1 MTELTITPFE
11 QYVNAIKSNTAHDI
25 IMKLSI
31 YVDND
36 DNLNNMYLD
45 AAIKHNNKIISEPQ
59 FYDAGFDMYLPEK
72 EDTSFGNGT
81 TFFCADWANHQH
93 VNKVNFKIKCS
104 AQMYAIDTG
113 KQFYTGYYIHPRSSL
128 SKTHLRLA
136 NSTGIIDAGY
146 RGQLIGMFDCINTG
160 SRVETPFDWI
170 EKPYTRLTQICAP
183 SLVPIFVEVV
193 DTFEELGPST
203 IRGEGGIGSTG
214 V

>member
-1 MTELTITPFE
+1 MSELTTMFN
-11 QYVNAIKSNTAHDI
+11 QFVNSIKNNTHHDK

-36 DNLNNMYLD
+36 DNLKNVYLN
-45 AAIKHNNKIISEPQ
+45 AAITHNTKIISEPQ

-72 EDTSFGNGT
+72 EESHFGKGT
-81 TFFCADWANHQH
+81 LFFGPGWENHED

-104 AQMYAIDTG
+104 AQMYSIETG
-113 KQFYTGYYIHPRSSL
+113 KQFFTGYYIHPRSSL
-128 SKTHLRLA
+128 SKTQLRLA

-146 RGQLIGMFDCINTG
+146 RGQLIGMFDCINNNG
-160 SRVETPFDWI
+160 NRWEQMFDWY
-170 EKPYTRLTQICAP
+170 EKEYARLLQICAP

-203 IRGEGGIGSTG
+203 KRGEGGIGSSG
-214 V
+214 R

>member
-1 MTELTITPFE
+1 MTELNITPFE
-11 QYVNAIKSNTAHDI
+11 RYVNAIKSNTHIDK
-25 IMKLSI
+25 IMKLTI

-36 DNLNNMYLD
+36 DNLNNVYLN
-45 AAIKHNNKIISEPQ
+45 AAINHNSKIISEPQ
-59 FYDAGFDMYLPEK
+59 FYDSGFDMYLPEK
-72 EDTSFGNGT
+72 EDSPFDRGT
-81 TFFCADWANHQH
+81 TFFCSDWANHQH

-104 AQMYAIDTG
+104 AQMYTLDTD
-113 KQFYTGYYIHPRSSL
+113 KLFFTGYYIHPRSSL

-160 SRVETPFDWI
+160 CKVETPFDWI
-170 EKPYTRLTQICAP
+170 EKPYTRLIQICAP

-203 IRGEGGIGSTG
+203 IRAEGGIGSTG
-214 V
+214 I